1 MQHFDVIILGTG
13 SMGGAAANALAER
26 GVNVLG
32 IEAFEPGHDQGAAHG
47 GTRIIRQS
55 YFESP
60 DYVPLLRRS
69 YELFRK
75 LEEESGRDIMQL
87 CGGIYIGDP
96 DSVTFVGSKVASEL
110 HDLDLEIL
118 TADEIRVRFPTM
130 DPADNALGLY
140 EANAGYV
147 RPEETTIANAEV
159 AAKKGATLHF
169 HEKVLSWHTTDDG
182 SLTGGVQVT
191 TDKATYTA
199 DKLIVSPGA
208 WAPVMLPELNLPLQI
223 DRMIFYWF
231 SPDCT
236 EEVPFESWSE
246 ENHPVYIE
254 QTNGNDQIYGFPA
267 TDGPD
272 GGVKLG
278 FFRKGTPTT
287 ADTIDRNVYD
297 HEIDEMRARAVELFP
312 RLTGAVVQAKTCL
325 YSVTPDEHFVV
336 GPHPDHPQVIV
347 ACGFSGHG
355 FKFVPVIG
363 EILADLAVD
372 GATDH
377 EISLFDPARFRST
390 PGPGL
395 GQGPGQGPAQRQ
407 RPTEDASSASCPA
420 TPAKLSGVSR

>member
-1 MQHFDVIILGTG
+1 MSHWDVIIIGTG

-32 IEAFEPGHDQGAAHG
+32 LETFEPGHEQGAAHG

-75 LEEESGRDIMQL
+75 LEEESGREIMEL

-96 DSVTFVGSKVASEL
+96 ESLTFAGSKLAAEL
-110 HDLDLEIL
+110 HNLEHEVL
-118 TADEIRVRFPTM
+118 TADEIRTRFPTM
-130 DPADNALGLY
+130 DPADDALGLY

-159 AAKKGATLHF
+159 AARKGATLHF
-169 HEKVLSWHTTDDG
+169 HEKVTGWTITDDG
-182 SLTGGVQVT
+182 GVEVT
-191 TDKATYTA
+191 TDTPDGPAVYTA

-208 WAPVMLPELNLPLQI
+208 WAPVLLPELNLPLQI
-223 DRMIFYWF
+223 DRMLFHWF
-231 SPDCT
+231 TPDYT
-236 EEVPFESWSE
+236 DKVPAEAWSE

-254 QTNGNDQIYGFPA
+254 QTHDNDQIYGFPA

-272 GGVKLG
+272 GGFKLG
-278 FFRKGTPTT
+278 FFRNGSPTT
-287 ADTIDRNVYD
+287 ADTIDRTVYD
-297 HEIDEMRARAVELFP
+297 HEVEEMRARALELFP
-312 RLTGAVVQAKTCL
+312 ALTGPLVQAKTCL

-363 EILADLAVD
+363 EILADLAID
-372 GATDH
+372 GTTRHNID
-377 EISLFDPARFRST
+377 LFDPSRFR
-390 PGPGL
+390 
-395 GQGPGQGPAQRQ
+395 A
-407 RPTEDASSASCPA
+407 
-420 TPAKLSGVSR
+420 

>member
-96 DSVTFVGSKVASEL
+96 DSVTFAGSRLASEL
-110 HDLDLEIL
+110 HGLDHEIL
-118 TADEIRVRFPTM
+118 TAGEIRERFPTM

-169 HEKVLSWHTTDDG
+169 HEKVLSWRATGDG
-182 SLTGGVQVT
+182 SVTAGVEVT
-191 TDKATYTA
+191 T

-208 WAPVMLPELNLPLQI
+208 WAPVMLPELDLPLQI
-223 DRMIFYWF
+223 DRMLFYWF

-236 EEVPFESWSE
+236 AEVPFESWSE

-254 QTNGNDQIYGFPA
+254 ETNGNDQIYGFPA

-272 GGVKLG
+272 GGFKLG

-287 ADTIDRNVYD
+287 ADTIDREVHS

-312 RLTGAVVQAKTCL
+312 GLTGPVVQAKTCL

-372 GATDH
+372 GRTDH
-377 EISLFDPARFRST
+377 GISLFDPARFRPS
-390 PGPGL
+390 PV
-395 GQGPGQGPAQRQ
+395 QRQ
-407 RPTEDASSASCPA
+407 RPTEDASPASCPA
-420 TPAKLSGVSR
+420 TSAKLSGTSR

>member
-13 SMGGAAANALAER
+13 SMGGAAANALAGR

-32 IEAFEPGHDQGAAHG
+32 LEAFEPGHDQGSAHG

-69 YELFRK
+69 YELFRE
-75 LEEESGRDIMQL
+75 LEEESGRDLMQL

-96 DSVTFVGSKVASEL
+96 ASITFAGSKLAAEM
-110 HDLDLEIL
+110 HGLDHEIL
-118 TADEIRVRFPTM
+118 TADEIRTRFPTM
-130 DPADNALGLY
+130 DPADDALGLY

-147 RPEETTIANAEV
+147 RPEETTLANAEV
-159 AAKKGATLHF
+159 AARKGATLHF
-169 HEKVLSWHTTDDG
+169 HEKVLSWTTTDDG
-182 SLTGGVQVT
+182 GVEVT
-191 TDKATYTA
+191 TDRATYSG
-199 DKLIVSPGA
+199 DRLIVSPGA
-208 WAPVMLPELNLPLQI
+208 WAPVMLPELKLPLQI
-223 DRMIFYWF
+223 DRMLFHWF
-231 SPDCT
+231 TPDCT
-236 EEVPFESWSE
+236 DEVPFSAWSE

-254 QTNGNDQIYGFPA
+254 ETHGNDQIYGFPA

-272 GGVKLG
+272 GGFKLG

-287 ADTIDRNVYD
+287 ADTIDRTVTD
-297 HEIDEMRARAVELFP
+297 DENDVMRARALELFP
-312 RLTGAVVQAKTCL
+312 GLTGPVVQAKSCL
-325 YSVTPDEHFVV
+325 YSVTPDEHFVL

-372 GATDH
+372 GTTRH
-377 EISLFDPARFRST
+377 GISLFDPARFR
-390 PGPGL
+390 
-395 GQGPGQGPAQRQ
+395 
-407 RPTEDASSASCPA
+407 
-420 TPAKLSGVSR
+420 V